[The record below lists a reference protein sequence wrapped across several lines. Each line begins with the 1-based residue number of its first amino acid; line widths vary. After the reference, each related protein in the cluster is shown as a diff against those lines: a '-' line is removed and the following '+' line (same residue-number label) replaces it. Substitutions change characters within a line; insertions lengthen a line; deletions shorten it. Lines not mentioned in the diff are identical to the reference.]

1 MEDIEEKGFSTQN
14 EEEQKEETA
23 ANESQ
28 KVENAKNTEENEQR
42 ESTEKIDDAEVN
54 ENTEDQANTDDSEK
68 EPSVEEQLVEA
79 QTKIAELND
88 KYLRLMAEFD
98 NYRKRVMKEKSE
110 LIKSAGTKV
119 ITTILPVLDD
129 MERAEQNIEKM
140 EDVAALKEGLLLIF
154 DKFMKLL
161 ATEGLKK
168 IDTID
173 KVFDTDYHEAVAMV
187 PGQPDELKGKVIDC
201 IQTGYMLN
209 DKVIRH
215 AKVAVAQ

>member
-1 MEDIEEKGFSTQN
+1 MDPSMQN
-14 EEEQKEETA
+14 EEEMSAETDTS
-23 ANESQ
+23 ANESL
-28 KVENAKNTEENEQR
+28 KE
-42 ESTEKIDDAEVN
+42 ESTETSQEPENAESDANKGDADVN
-54 ENTEDQANTDDSEK
+54 EGDGEATKAPTL
-68 EPSVEEQLVEA
+68 EEQLEEA
-79 QTKIAELND
+79 QAKIAELND

-98 NYRKRVMKEKSE
+98 NYRKRVMKEKTE

-129 MERAEQNIEKM
+129 MERAEQNMEKM
-140 EDVAALKEGLLLIF
+140 DDVAALKEGLLLIF
-154 DKFMKLL
+154 DKFMKLM

-168 IDTID
+168 IEAID
-173 KVFDTDYHEAVAMV
+173 KVFDTDYHEAIAMV
-187 PGQPDELKGKVIDC
+187 PGQPDDKKGKVIDC

>member
-1 MEDIEEKGFSTQN
+1 MQN
-14 EEEQKEETA
+14 EEEMSAETETS
-23 ANESQ
+23 ANESL
-28 KVENAKNTEENEQR
+28 KE
-42 ESTEKIDDAEVN
+42 ESTETSQEPENAESDANKGDADVN
-54 ENTEDQANTDDSEK
+54 EGDGEATK
-68 EPSVEEQLVEA
+68 EPTLEEQLEEA
-79 QTKIAELND
+79 QAKIAELND

-98 NYRKRVMKEKSE
+98 NYRKRVMKEKTE

-129 MERAEQNIEKM
+129 MERAEQNMEKM
-140 EDVAALKEGLLLIF
+140 DDVAALKEGLLLIF
-154 DKFMKLL
+154 DKFMKLM

-168 IDTID
+168 IEAID
-173 KVFDTDYHEAVAMV
+173 KVFDTDYHEAIAMV
-187 PGQPDELKGKVIDC
+187 PGQPDDKKGKVIDC

>member
-1 MEDIEEKGFSTQN
+1 MDPSIQN
-14 EEEQKEETA
+14 EEEMSAETETS
-23 ANESQ
+23 ANESL
-28 KVENAKNTEENEQR
+28 KE
-42 ESTEKIDDAEVN
+42 ESTETSQEPENAESDANKGDADVN
-54 ENTEDQANTDDSEK
+54 EGDGEATK
-68 EPSVEEQLVEA
+68 EPTLEEQLEEA
-79 QTKIAELND
+79 QAKIAELND

-98 NYRKRVMKEKSE
+98 NYRKRVMKEKTE

-129 MERAEQNIEKM
+129 MERAEQNMEKM
-140 EDVAALKEGLLLIF
+140 DDVAALKEGLLLIF
-154 DKFMKLL
+154 DKFMKLM

-168 IDTID
+168 IEAID
-173 KVFDTDYHEAVAMV
+173 KVFDTDYHEAIAMV
-187 PGQPDELKGKVIDC
+187 PGQPDDKKGKVIDC

>member
-1 MEDIEEKGFSTQN
+1 MQN
-14 EEEQKEETA
+14 EEEMSAETETS
-23 ANESQ
+23 ANESL
-28 KVENAKNTEENEQR
+28 KE
-42 ESTEKIDDAEVN
+42 ESTETSQEPENAESDANKGDADVN
-54 ENTEDQANTDDSEK
+54 EGDEEATK
-68 EPSVEEQLVEA
+68 EPTLEEQLEEA
-79 QTKIAELND
+79 QAKIAELND

-98 NYRKRVMKEKSE
+98 NYRKRVMKEKTE

-129 MERAEQNIEKM
+129 MERAEQNMEKM
-140 EDVAALKEGLLLIF
+140 DDVAALKEGLLLIF
-154 DKFMKLL
+154 DKFMKLM

-168 IDTID
+168 IEAID
-173 KVFDTDYHEAVAMV
+173 KVFDTDYHEAIAMV
-187 PGQPDELKGKVIDC
+187 PGQPDDKKGKVIDC

>member
-1 MEDIEEKGFSTQN
+1 MKDIEEMDPSIQN
-14 EEEQKEETA
+14 EEEMSAETETS
-23 ANESQ
+23 ANEGL
-28 KVENAKNTEENEQR
+28 KE
-42 ESTEKIDDAEVN
+42 ESTETSQEPENAESDANKGDADVN
-54 ENTEDQANTDDSEK
+54 EGDVEATE
-68 EPSVEEQLVEA
+68 EPTLEEQLEEA
-79 QTKIAELND
+79 QAKIAELND

-98 NYRKRVMKEKSE
+98 NYRKRVMKEKTE

-129 MERAEQNIEKM
+129 MERAEQNMEKM
-140 EDVAALKEGLLLIF
+140 DDVAALKEGLLLIF
-154 DKFMKLL
+154 DKFMKLM

-168 IDTID
+168 IEAID
-173 KVFDTDYHEAVAMV
+173 KVFDTDYHEAIAMV
-187 PGQPDELKGKVIDC
+187 PGQPDDKKGKVIDC

>member
-1 MEDIEEKGFSTQN
+1 MSA
-14 EEEQKEETA
+14 ETETS
-23 ANESQ
+23 ANESL
-28 KVENAKNTEENEQR
+28 KE
-42 ESTEKIDDAEVN
+42 ESTETSQEPENAESDANKGDADVN
-54 ENTEDQANTDDSEK
+54 EGDGEATKAPTL
-68 EPSVEEQLVEA
+68 EEQLEEA
-79 QTKIAELND
+79 QAKIAELND

-98 NYRKRVMKEKSE
+98 NYRKRVMKEKTE

-129 MERAEQNIEKM
+129 MERAEQNMEKM
-140 EDVAALKEGLLLIF
+140 DDVAALKEGLLLIF
-154 DKFMKLL
+154 DKFMKLM

-168 IDTID
+168 IEAID
-173 KVFDTDYHEAVAMV
+173 KVFDTDYHEAIAMV
-187 PGQPDELKGKVIDC
+187 PGQPDDKKGKVIDC

>member
-1 MEDIEEKGFSTQN
+1 MDIEEKESTVQN
-14 EEEQKEETA
+14 EEELKDENETA
-23 ANESQ
+23 TAEQPSAEEGAEEEVKNE
-28 KVENAKNTEENEQR
+28 EAEE
-42 ESTEKIDDAEVN
+42 SP
-54 ENTEDQANTDDSEK
+54 K
-68 EPSVEEQLVEA
+68 EPTVEEQLEEA
-79 QTKIAELND
+79 QLKIAELND

-98 NYRKRVMKEKSE
+98 NYRKRVMKEKAE
-110 LIKSAGTKV
+110 LIKTAGTKV

-129 MERAEQNIEKM
+129 MERAEQNIAKM
-140 EDVAALKEGLLLIF
+140 EDVEALKEGVQLIF

-168 IDTID
+168 IDTTA
-173 KVFDTDYHEAVAMV
+173 KVFDTDFHEAVAMV

>member
-1 MEDIEEKGFSTQN
+1 MDPSMQN
-14 EEEQKEETA
+14 EEEMSAETETS
-23 ANESQ
+23 ANESL
-28 KVENAKNTEENEQR
+28 KE
-42 ESTEKIDDAEVN
+42 ESTETSQEPENAESDANKGDADVN
-54 ENTEDQANTDDSEK
+54 EGDGEATKAPTL
-68 EPSVEEQLVEA
+68 EEQLEEA
-79 QTKIAELND
+79 QAKIAELND

-98 NYRKRVMKEKSE
+98 NYRKRVMKEKTE

-129 MERAEQNIEKM
+129 MERAEQNMEKM
-140 EDVAALKEGLLLIF
+140 DDVAALKEGLLLIF
-154 DKFMKLL
+154 DKFMKLM

-168 IDTID
+168 IEAID
-173 KVFDTDYHEAVAMV
+173 KVFDTDYHEAIAMV
-187 PGQPDELKGKVIDC
+187 PGQPDDKKGKVIDC

>member
-1 MEDIEEKGFSTQN
+1 MKDIEEMDPSMQN
-14 EEEQKEETA
+14 EEEMSAETETS
-23 ANESQ
+23 ANESL
-28 KVENAKNTEENEQR
+28 KE
-42 ESTEKIDDAEVN
+42 ESTETSQEPENAESDANKGDADVN
-54 ENTEDQANTDDSEK
+54 EGDEEATKAPTL
-68 EPSVEEQLVEA
+68 EEQLEEA
-79 QTKIAELND
+79 QAKIAELND

-98 NYRKRVMKEKSE
+98 NYRKRVMKEKTE

-129 MERAEQNIEKM
+129 MERAEQNMEKM
-140 EDVAALKEGLLLIF
+140 DDVAALKEGLLLIF
-154 DKFMKLL
+154 DKFMKLM

-168 IDTID
+168 IEAID
-173 KVFDTDYHEAVAMV
+173 KVFDTDYHEAIAMV
-187 PGQPDELKGKVIDC
+187 PGQPDDKKGKVIDC

>member
-1 MEDIEEKGFSTQN
+1 MKDIDEEKMSSPEQ
-14 EEEQKEETA
+14 EEEIKDEAAQTAAEETSTA
-23 ANESQ
+23 ASSE
-28 KVENAKNTEENEQR
+28 
-42 ESTEKIDDAEVN
+42 
-54 ENTEDQANTDDSEK
+54 DSEK
-68 EPSVEEQLVEA
+68 DDNQKESEESTVEEQLEEA
-79 QTKIAELND
+79 QDKIAELND

-110 LIKSAGTKV
+110 LIKTAGSKV

-129 MERAEQNIEKM
+129 MERAEQTMEKA
-140 EDVAALKEGLLLIF
+140 EDVAAVKEGLLLIF

-161 ATEGLKK
+161 ASEGLKA
-168 IDTID
+168 IDTTD

>member
-1 MEDIEEKGFSTQN
+1 MKDIEEMDPSMQN
-14 EEEQKEETA
+14 EEEMSAETDTS
-23 ANESQ
+23 ANESL
-28 KVENAKNTEENEQR
+28 KE
-42 ESTEKIDDAEVN
+42 ESTETSQELENAESDANKGDADVN
-54 ENTEDQANTDDSEK
+54 EGDGEATKAPTL
-68 EPSVEEQLVEA
+68 EEQLEEA
-79 QTKIAELND
+79 QAKIAELND

-98 NYRKRVMKEKSE
+98 NYRKRVMKEKTE

-129 MERAEQNIEKM
+129 MERAEQNMEKM
-140 EDVAALKEGLLLIF
+140 DDVAALKEGLLLIF
-154 DKFMKLL
+154 DKFMKLM

-168 IDTID
+168 IEAID
-173 KVFDTDYHEAVAMV
+173 KVFDTDYHEAIAMV
-187 PGQPDELKGKVIDC
+187 PGQPDDKKGKVIDC

>member
-1 MEDIEEKGFSTQN
+1 MSSPEQEEDMKDEAAQ
-14 EEEQKEETA
+14 TA
-23 ANESQ
+23 AE
-28 KVENAKNTEENEQR
+28 KT
-42 ESTEKIDDAEVN
+42 STAASSE
-54 ENTEDQANTDDSEK
+54 DSEK
-68 EPSVEEQLVEA
+68 DDNQKESEEPTVEEQLEEA
-79 QTKIAELND
+79 QGKIAELND

-110 LIKSAGTKV
+110 LIKTAGSKV

-129 MERAEQNIEKM
+129 MERAEQTMEKA
-140 EDVAALKEGLLLIF
+140 EDVAAVKEGLLLIF

-161 ATEGLKK
+161 ASEGLKA
-168 IDTID
+168 IDTTD

>member
-1 MEDIEEKGFSTQN
+1 MDPSMQN
-14 EEEQKEETA
+14 KEEMSAETETS
-23 ANESQ
+23 ANESL
-28 KVENAKNTEENEQR
+28 KE
-42 ESTEKIDDAEVN
+42 ESTETSQEPENAESDANKGDADVN
-54 ENTEDQANTDDSEK
+54 EGDGEATK
-68 EPSVEEQLVEA
+68 EPTLEEQLEEA
-79 QTKIAELND
+79 QAKIAELND

-98 NYRKRVMKEKSE
+98 NYRKRVMKEKTE

-129 MERAEQNIEKM
+129 MERAEQNMEKM
-140 EDVAALKEGLLLIF
+140 DDVAALKEGLLLIF
-154 DKFMKLL
+154 DKFMKLM

-168 IDTID
+168 IEAID
-173 KVFDTDYHEAVAMV
+173 KVFDTDYHEAIAMV
-187 PGQPDELKGKVIDC
+187 PGQPDDKKGKVIDC

>member
-1 MEDIEEKGFSTQN
+1 MDPSIQN
-14 EEEQKEETA
+14 EEEMSAETETS
-23 ANESQ
+23 ANESL
-28 KVENAKNTEENEQR
+28 KE
-42 ESTEKIDDAEVN
+42 ESTETSQEPENAESDANKGDADVN
-54 ENTEDQANTDDSEK
+54 EGDGEATK
-68 EPSVEEQLVEA
+68 EPTLEEQLEEA
-79 QTKIAELND
+79 QAKIAELND

-98 NYRKRVMKEKSE
+98 NYRKRVMKEKTE

-129 MERAEQNIEKM
+129 MERAEQNMEKM

-154 DKFMKLL
+154 DKFMKLM

-168 IDTID
+168 IEAID
-173 KVFDTDYHEAVAMV
+173 KVFDTDYHEAIAMV
-187 PGQPDELKGKVIDC
+187 PGQPDDKKGKVIDC

>member
-1 MEDIEEKGFSTQN
+1 MKDIEEMDPSMQN
-14 EEEQKEETA
+14 EEEMSAETETS
-23 ANESQ
+23 ANESL
-28 KVENAKNTEENEQR
+28 KE
-42 ESTEKIDDAEVN
+42 ESTETSQEPENAESDANKGDADVN
-54 ENTEDQANTDDSEK
+54 EGDGEATK
-68 EPSVEEQLVEA
+68 EPTLEEQLEEA
-79 QTKIAELND
+79 QAKIAELND

-98 NYRKRVMKEKSE
+98 NYRKRVMKEKTE

-129 MERAEQNIEKM
+129 MERAEQNMEKM
-140 EDVAALKEGLLLIF
+140 DDVAALKEGLLLIF
-154 DKFMKLL
+154 DKFMKLM

-168 IDTID
+168 IEAID
-173 KVFDTDYHEAVAMV
+173 KVFDTDYHEAIAMV
-187 PGQPDELKGKVIDC
+187 PGQPDDKKGKVIDC

>member
-1 MEDIEEKGFSTQN
+1 MKDIDEEKMSSPEQ
-14 EEEQKEETA
+14 EEEIKDEAAQTAAEETSTA
-23 ANESQ
+23 ASSE
-28 KVENAKNTEENEQR
+28 
-42 ESTEKIDDAEVN
+42 
-54 ENTEDQANTDDSEK
+54 DSEK
-68 EPSVEEQLVEA
+68 DDNQKESEEPTVEEQLEEA
-79 QTKIAELND
+79 QDKIAELND

-110 LIKSAGTKV
+110 LIKTAGSKV

-129 MERAEQNIEKM
+129 MERAEQTMEKA
-140 EDVAALKEGLLLIF
+140 EDVAAVKEGLLLIF

-161 ATEGLKK
+161 ASEGLKA
-168 IDTID
+168 IDTTD

>member
-1 MEDIEEKGFSTQN
+1 MSSPEQEEDMKDEAAQTAA
-14 EEEQKEETA
+14 EETSTA
-23 ANESQ
+23 ASSE
-28 KVENAKNTEENEQR
+28 
-42 ESTEKIDDAEVN
+42 
-54 ENTEDQANTDDSEK
+54 DSEK
-68 EPSVEEQLVEA
+68 DDNQKESEEPTVEEQLEEA
-79 QTKIAELND
+79 QGKIAELND

-110 LIKSAGTKV
+110 LIKTAGSKV

-129 MERAEQNIEKM
+129 MERAEQTMEKA
-140 EDVAALKEGLLLIF
+140 EDVAAVKEGLLLIF

-161 ATEGLKK
+161 ASEGLKA
-168 IDTID
+168 IDTTD

>member
-1 MEDIEEKGFSTQN
+1 MN
-14 EEEQKEETA
+14 EGDGEATKAPTL
-23 ANESQ
+23 
-28 KVENAKNTEENEQR
+28 
-42 ESTEKIDDAEVN
+42 
-54 ENTEDQANTDDSEK
+54 
-68 EPSVEEQLVEA
+68 EEQLEEA
-79 QTKIAELND
+79 QAKIAELND

-98 NYRKRVMKEKSE
+98 NYRKRVMKEKTE

-129 MERAEQNIEKM
+129 MERAEQNMEKM
-140 EDVAALKEGLLLIF
+140 DDVAALKEGLLLIF
-154 DKFMKLL
+154 DKFMKLM

-168 IDTID
+168 IEAID
-173 KVFDTDYHEAVAMV
+173 KVFDTDYHEAIAMV
-187 PGQPDELKGKVIDC
+187 PGQPDDKKGKVIDC

>member
-1 MEDIEEKGFSTQN
+1 MKDIDEEKMSSPEQ
-14 EEEQKEETA
+14 EEDMKDEAAQTA
-23 ANESQ
+23 AE
-28 KVENAKNTEENEQR
+28 KT
-42 ESTEKIDDAEVN
+42 STAASSE
-54 ENTEDQANTDDSEK
+54 DSEK
-68 EPSVEEQLVEA
+68 DDNQKESEEPTVEEQLEEA
-79 QTKIAELND
+79 QDKIAELND

-110 LIKSAGTKV
+110 LIKTAGSKV

-129 MERAEQNIEKM
+129 MERAEQTMEKA
-140 EDVAALKEGLLLIF
+140 EDVAAVKEGLLLIF

-161 ATEGLKK
+161 ASEGLKA
-168 IDTID
+168 IDTTD

>member
-1 MEDIEEKGFSTQN
+1 MDPSMQN
-14 EEEQKEETA
+14 EEEMSAETETS
-23 ANESQ
+23 ANESL
-28 KVENAKNTEENEQR
+28 KE
-42 ESTEKIDDAEVN
+42 ESTETSQEPENAESDANKGDADVN
-54 ENTEDQANTDDSEK
+54 EGDVEATK
-68 EPSVEEQLVEA
+68 EPTLEEQLEEA
-79 QTKIAELND
+79 QAKIAELND

-98 NYRKRVMKEKSE
+98 NYRKRVMKEKTE

-129 MERAEQNIEKM
+129 MERAEQNMEKM
-140 EDVAALKEGLLLIF
+140 DDVAALKEGLLLIF
-154 DKFMKLL
+154 DKFMKLM

-168 IDTID
+168 IEAID
-173 KVFDTDYHEAVAMV
+173 KVFDTDYHEAIAMV
-187 PGQPDELKGKVIDC
+187 PGQPDDKKGKVIDC

>member
-1 MEDIEEKGFSTQN
+1 MKDIEEMDPSIQN
-14 EEEQKEETA
+14 EEEMSAETETS
-23 ANESQ
+23 ANESL
-28 KVENAKNTEENEQR
+28 KE
-42 ESTEKIDDAEVN
+42 ESTETSQEPENAESDANKGDADVN
-54 ENTEDQANTDDSEK
+54 EGDGEATK
-68 EPSVEEQLVEA
+68 EPTLEEQLEEA
-79 QTKIAELND
+79 QAKIAELND

-98 NYRKRVMKEKSE
+98 NYRKRVMKEKTE

-129 MERAEQNIEKM
+129 MERAEQNMEKM
-140 EDVAALKEGLLLIF
+140 DDVAALKEGLLLIF
-154 DKFMKLL
+154 DKFMKLM

-168 IDTID
+168 IEAID
-173 KVFDTDYHEAVAMV
+173 KVFDTDYHEAIAMV
-187 PGQPDELKGKVIDC
+187 PGQPDDKKGKVIDC

>member
-1 MEDIEEKGFSTQN
+1 MQN
-14 EEEQKEETA
+14 EEEMSAETDTS
-23 ANESQ
+23 ANESL
-28 KVENAKNTEENEQR
+28 KE
-42 ESTEKIDDAEVN
+42 ESTETSQEPENAESDANKGDADVN
-54 ENTEDQANTDDSEK
+54 EGDGEATKAPTL
-68 EPSVEEQLVEA
+68 EEQLEEA
-79 QTKIAELND
+79 QAKIAELND

-98 NYRKRVMKEKSE
+98 NYRKRVMKEKTE

-129 MERAEQNIEKM
+129 MERAEQNMEKM
-140 EDVAALKEGLLLIF
+140 DDVAALKEGLLLIF
-154 DKFMKLL
+154 DKFMKLM

-168 IDTID
+168 IEAID
-173 KVFDTDYHEAVAMV
+173 KVFDTDYHEAIAMV
-187 PGQPDELKGKVIDC
+187 PGQPDDKKGKVIDC

>member
-1 MEDIEEKGFSTQN
+1 MKDIEEMDPSMQN
-14 EEEQKEETA
+14 EEEMSAETETS
-23 ANESQ
+23 ANESL
-28 KVENAKNTEENEQR
+28 KE
-42 ESTEKIDDAEVN
+42 ESTETSQEPENAESDANKGDADVN
-54 ENTEDQANTDDSEK
+54 EGDEEATK
-68 EPSVEEQLVEA
+68 EPTLEEQLEEA
-79 QTKIAELND
+79 QAKITELND

-98 NYRKRVMKEKSE
+98 NYRKRVMKEKTE

-129 MERAEQNIEKM
+129 MERAEQNMEKM
-140 EDVAALKEGLLLIF
+140 DDVAALKEGLLLIF
-154 DKFMKLL
+154 DKFMKLM

-168 IDTID
+168 IEAID
-173 KVFDTDYHEAVAMV
+173 KVFDTDYHEAIAMV
-187 PGQPDELKGKVIDC
+187 PGQPDDKKGKVIDC